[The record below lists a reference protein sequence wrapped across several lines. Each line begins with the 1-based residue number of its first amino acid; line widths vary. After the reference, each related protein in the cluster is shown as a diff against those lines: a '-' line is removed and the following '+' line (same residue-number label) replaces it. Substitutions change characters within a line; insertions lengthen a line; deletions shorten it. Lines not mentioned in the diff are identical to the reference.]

1 MNLRDISKFKR
12 NEKLSKEEIKKQLK
26 EVENS
31 LISETTISHCPKIT
45 CYFCVFKDTSKT
57 GFCLPD
63 YFSDEDNNYP
73 YSYMYGYMYGRFLK
87 SLSYY
92 REKFIQKNSYIQEE
106 MEI

>member
-1 MNLRDISKFKR
+1 MNLKDISSFKR
-12 NEKLSKEEIKKQLK
+12 NENLSKEEIKKQLK

-31 LISETTISHCPKIT
+31 LISKTTIRNCPKTT
-45 CYFCVFKDTSKT
+45 CYLCVFKDTSKT

-73 YSYMYGYMYGRFLK
+73 YSYMYGRFLK